1 MVAKMMNVDCPHFEL
16 PVQKFYFFCLNIQ
29 NHAFYSFIFLLNIWV
44 LLSWGLLTCIIWF
57 IHYPNSS
64 KQLLTSNE
72 RNYMAPLIHTDK
84 GRIVKLSSFLQSTAS
99 SVYLK
104 KICKFDTMIVNICKL
119 DNLMMNICQFDI
131 MMVQKDPNKKQRNY
145 TKVK

>member
-1 MVAKMMNVDCPHFEL
+1 
-16 PVQKFYFFCLNIQ
+16 
-29 NHAFYSFIFLLNIWV
+29 
-44 LLSWGLLTCIIWF
+44 
-57 IHYPNSS
+57 
-64 KQLLTSNE
+64 
-72 RNYMAPLIHTDK
+72 MAPLIHTDK